1 MPRPIIPILISYL
14 LGLIAGYYL
23 NVPLHIPILLLFI
36 SASLASASIL
46 IRKRPFI
53 FFAFSMLT
61 LFILGFA
68 RMNALL
74 NPFLPENHISNIAS
88 DEPLSLEGRISES
101 PDLGMDKTRLPVDLS
116 TLYAGDIPYPVTGKL
131 LLTMGEKGIGLKYGE
146 TIRFLARVKRPR
158 NFHNPGEFDYEK
170 YLALKGIFAS
180 AFLKDAE
187 GIVKTGER
195 KPSFNGW
202 IEGIRDSIRDNVS
215 KNANERKDAPVLLAL
230 ITGDQGEIPKETRE
244 AFSRAGTAHILAISG
259 EHVGL
264 IIMLS
269 FAILIW
275 MFRRSERAM
284 MAVNIYK
291 LAAIITIPVIII
303 YSLIA
308 GGGFS
313 IVRSAIM
320 GGTVLTA
327 LLIDRRK
334 DLPSLVAIA
343 AFLILLFEPQA
354 LFDISFQLSFVSVIS
369 LMVIFPYLNR
379 IYEGNDDS
387 NLETTAR
394 TASGRIWSHV
404 AVLAT
409 VSLAATIGTTP
420 IVAYYFNR
428 ISIISPIANL
438 VTVPIIGLIIVP
450 LGLLSSLLIPVSLTV
465 SGLFVSVNSWL
476 ISWIVWLT
484 KLFASIPMASV
495 RVVTPNLFEITLFYA
510 IVGLIIFR
518 MKFKWAKRLLIPA
531 LALMVAAESFY
542 YFKPWLQKDL
552 KVTFLDVGQAEST
565 LIEFPGGKRM
575 LIDGGGSPN
584 TDFDV
589 GEKVV
594 APFLWHERIT
604 RLDYMVLSHPNS
616 DHYGGLPFIVR
627 NFDIGEVWESGI
639 EEKNSGY
646 IDFKRALVER
656 LLVSKKVGDGDEL
669 IINKATIKVLNPPKG
684 YSSTD
689 DRAANN
695 GSLVLKITHGDTSF
709 LFTGDIEKAA
719 EEQLL
724 SKGSGLK
731 STVLKVPHHGS
742 LTSSSEGFLK
752 RVQPQKAIFFVGH
765 KNRFGF
771 PKEAVTKRYK
781 IIHAEIYR
789 TDRDGAIAAF
799 SDGIKVRLSKTLNS
813 Y

>member
-1 MPRPIIPILISYL
+1 MPRPIILILIPYL

-46 IRKRPFI
+46 IRKRPLI

-88 DEPLSLEGRISES
+88 DEPLSLEGKISSS
-101 PDLGMDKTRLPVDLS
+101 PSPGLDKTRLSIELS

-131 LLTMGEKGIGLKYGE
+131 LLTMGEKETDLRYGE

-158 NFHNPGEFDYEK
+158 NFHNPGGFDYEK
-170 YLALKGIFAS
+170 YLALKGIFATS
-180 AFLKDAE
+180 FLKDAE
-187 GIVKTGER
+187 GIVRIAEGR
-195 KPSFNGW
+195 RSFNGW
-202 IEGIRDSIRDNVS
+202 IEDVRESIRDNVQ
-215 KNANERKDAPVLLAL
+215 KNAGASSPLLLAL
-230 ITGDQGEIPKETRE
+230 ITGDQGEIPKETRD

-284 MAVNIYK
+284 LAINIYK
-291 LAAIITIPVIII
+291 VAAVITIPVIII

-327 LLIDRRK
+327 LLIDRRR
-334 DLPSLVAIA
+334 DMPTLMAFA

-354 LFDISFQLSFVSVIS
+354 LFDISFQLSFASVIS

-379 IYEGNDDS
+379 IYERNDGS
-387 NLETTAR
+387 NPETTVR
-394 TASGRIWSHV
+394 TASSRIWSHV
-404 AVLAT
+404 AMLAT
-409 VSLAATIGTTP
+409 VSVAATIGTTP

-438 VTVPIIGLIIVP
+438 VTVPIIGFIIVP
-450 LGLLSSLLIPVSLTV
+450 LGLMSSLLIPLSQTL
-465 SGLFVSVNSWL
+465 SGLLVSVNSWL
-476 ISWIVWLT
+476 ISWIVSLT
-484 KLFASIPMASV
+484 NLFASIPMASV
-495 RVVTPNLFEITLFYA
+495 RVVTPNLFEITLFYV
-510 IVGLIIFR
+510 IVALVVYR
-518 MKFKWAKRLLIPA
+518 KKFEWAKRLLIPA
-531 LALMVAAESFY
+531 LALMVASESFY

-604 RLDYMVLSHPNS
+604 RLDYIVLSHPNS
-616 DHYGGLPFIVR
+616 DHYGGLSFIVR
-627 NFDIGEVWESGI
+627 NFDVGEVWESGI
-639 EEKNSGY
+639 EDENAGY
-646 IDFKRALVER
+646 ADFKRALMER
-656 LLVSKKVGDGDEL
+656 LLLSKKVGDGDKL

-684 YSSTD
+684 YSPTD
-689 DRAANN
+689 DSSANN
-695 GSLVLKITHGDTSF
+695 GSLVLKITHGNTSF

-724 SKGSGLK
+724 CKGSELK

-742 LTSSSEGFLK
+742 LTSSTEGFLEK
-752 RVQPQKAIFFVGH
+752 VQPQKAVFSVGD

-781 IIHAEIYR
+781 NIHAETYR

-799 SDGIKVRLSKTLNS
+799 SDGTKARLSKSLNS

>member
-14 LGLIAGYYL
+14 LGLTAGYYL
-23 NVPLHIPILLLFI
+23 DLPLHIPILLLFI

-46 IRKRPFI
+46 IRKRPLI
-53 FFAFSMLT
+53 FFSFSMLS

-74 NPFLPENHISNIAS
+74 DPYLPENHISNIAS
-88 DEPLSLEGRISES
+88 DEPLTLEGKISSS
-101 PDLGMDKTRLPVDLS
+101 PYLGLDKTRLSIDLS
-116 TLYAGDIPYPVTGKL
+116 TLYAGDIPSPVTGKL
-131 LLTMGEKGIGLKYGE
+131 LLTMGEKETGLRYGE
-146 TIRFLARVKRPR
+146 TIRFLAKVKRPR
-158 NFHNPGEFDYEK
+158 NFHNPGGFDHEK
-170 YLALKGIFAS
+170 YLALSGIFAT

-187 GIVKTGER
+187 GIVRTSER
-195 KPSFNGW
+195 GPSFNGW
-202 IEGIRDSIRDNVS
+202 IEGIRDSIRNNVF
-215 KNANERKDAPVLLAL
+215 KNAGSSAPVLLAL

-244 AFSRAGTAHILAISG
+244 AFSQAGTAHILAISG

-264 IIMLS
+264 VIMLS

-284 MAVNIYK
+284 LAVNIYK
-291 LAAIITIPVIII
+291 VAAVITIPVIII

-327 LLIDRRK
+327 LMIDRRR
-334 DLPSLVAIA
+334 DMSTLVAFA

-354 LFDISFQLSFVSVIS
+354 LFDISYQLSFVSVIS
-369 LMVIFPYLNR
+369 LMVIFPYLKR
-379 IYEGNDDS
+379 IYERNDGS
-387 NLETTAR
+387 NPVTAVTTA
-394 TASGRIWSHV
+394 SSRIWSHV

-409 VSLAATIGTTP
+409 VSIAATIGTTP
-420 IVAYYFNR
+420 VVAHYFNR

-438 VTVPIIGLIIVP
+438 VTVPIIGFIIVP
-450 LGLLSSLLIPVSLTV
+450 LGLMSSLLIPLSQTL
-465 SGLFVSVNSWL
+465 SGLVVSVNSWL

-495 RVVTPNLFEITLFYA
+495 RVVTPNLFEITLFYV
-510 IVGLIIFR
+510 IVGLIVFGK
-518 MKFKWAKRLLIPA
+518 KFEWAKRLLIPA
-531 LALMVAAESFY
+531 LALMVATESYY
-542 YFKPWLQKDL
+542 YFKPLLQKDL

-604 RLDYMVLSHPNS
+604 RLDYIVLSHPNS

-639 EEKNSGY
+639 EDESAGY
-646 IDFKRALVER
+646 ADFKKALRER
-656 LLVSKKVGDGDEL
+656 LLVSRRVGDGDEL
-669 IINKATIKVLNPPKG
+669 IINRATIKVLNPPKG
-684 YSSTD
+684 YSPTD
-689 DRAANN
+689 DRSANN
-695 GSLVLKITHGDTSF
+695 GSLVLKIKHGDTSF

-719 EEQLL
+719 EEHLL
-724 SKGSGLK
+724 SKGGELK

-742 LTSSSEGFLK
+742 LTSSNEGFIE
-752 RVQPQKAIFFVGH
+752 RVHPQKAVFSVGYN
-765 KNRFGF
+765 NRFGF

-781 IIHAEIYR
+781 NIHAEIYR
-789 TDRDGAIAAF
+789 TDRDGAVAAF
-799 SDGIKVRLSKTLNS
+799 SNGTRIRLSKSLNS